1 MSVLCIDP
9 VCRRPRTGEL
19 PNMMM
24 LGREV
29 SAPVDIMFGKTNE
42 VDGECTT
49 DYGTELKERLQGIH
63 DRARHA
69 LQVSSRR
76 QKRNYDRTA
85 RGPKYQKGKFVWLFN
100 IQRLRPLGKAFMSKK
115 LMLPW
120 EGPYLITGVLS
131 DMTYRIQRTLKSKP
145 RVVHADRLK
154 PYEGPDH

>member
-1 MSVLCIDP
+1 MLVLH
-9 VCRRPRTGEL
+9 RSSMQASTGES

-42 VDGECTT
+42 MDGECAT

-85 RGPKYQKGKFVWLFN
+85 RGPKYQKGQFV
-100 IQRLRPLGKAFMSKK
+100 
-115 LMLPW
+115 
-120 EGPYLITGVLS
+120 
-131 DMTYRIQRTLKSKP
+131 
-145 RVVHADRLK
+145 
-154 PYEGPDH
+154 